1 MALNVGIINTPPG
14 QVVLAGVFG
23 ARYEAFPS
31 NHELPELSARPFI
44 SSHRHSWRG
53 RLGSENPA
61 EWAVTGSRERRSPPT
76 AFPHTL

>member
-1 MALNVGIINTPPG
+1 MGLLTHHQAKCVF
-14 QVVLAGVFG
+14 AGVFG
-23 ARYEAFPS
+23 ARYKAFPS

-44 SSHRHSWRG
+44 SSHRHSWKG
-53 RLGSENPA
+53 RLDSENPA